1 MEGAAPICIHKKW
14 MTRLLKRCLI
24 TSLYAH
30 YIRYNAAPFQVKISL
45 VKVSHIPTKNA
56 EQAL

>member
-14 MTRLLKRCLI
+14 MTRLLKRWLI

-30 YIRYNAAPFQVKISL
+30 YIRYNAVQFQVKISL
-45 VKVSHIPTKNA
+45 VKFSHTPT
-56 EQAL
+56 

>member
-14 MTRLLKRCLI
+14 MTRFLSRCLI

-30 YIRYNAAPFQVKISL
+30 YIRYNAVQFQVKISL
-45 VKVSHIPTKNA
+45 VKFSHTPT
-56 EQAL
+56 